1 MNSQTDSNTPRQSP
15 VEIRR
20 QGLMTEAMAKGRDNS
35 RCDSC
40 GLFWDSVLRHVPLK
54 DGGWVCLRC
63 LNHPGVQWQYAT
75 QLAARLQAA
84 PMDSSH
90 ATIPGVRR
98 CALGS
103 RCLRAEA
110 RRGYPVPRQG
120 RYCSVACQGRARVIV
135 QQQPAAVMVEV

>member
-1 MNSQTDSNTPRQSP
+1 MNSRTDSNTPRQSP

-20 QGLMTEAMAKGRDNS
+20 QGLMTQAMAKGRDNS

-40 GLFWDSVLRHVPLK
+40 GLFWDSALRHVPLK
-54 DGGWVCLRC
+54 DGGWVCLHC
-63 LNHPGVQWQYAT
+63 LNHPGVQRQYAT

-110 RRGYPVPRQG
+110 RRGFPVPGQG

-135 QQQPAAVMVEV
+135 RQQPAAVMVEV

>member
-1 MNSQTDSNTPRQSP
+1 VDSQSDSSTPRQSP

-20 QGLMTEAMAKGRDNS
+20 QGLMTEAMAKGRANS
-35 RCDSC
+35 R
-40 GLFWDSVLRHVPLK
+40 LRHVPLK
-54 DGGWVCLRC
+54 DGGWVCLHC
-63 LNHPGVQWQYAT
+63 LKHPGVQRQYAT
-75 QLAARLQAA
+75 RMGARVQVA

-103 RCLRAEA
+103 LCLRAEA
-110 RRGYPVPRQG
+110 RRGYPLPGHG

-135 QQQPAAVMVEV
+135 RQQPAAVMVEV

>member
-20 QGLMTEAMAKGRDNS
+20 QGLMTEAMAKGRGNS

-40 GLFWDSVLRHVPLK
+40 GLFWDSALRHVPLK
-54 DGGWVCLRC
+54 DGGWVCLHC
-63 LNHPGVQWQYAT
+63 LKHPVLQRQY
-75 QLAARLQAA
+75 AARLVARLQIALT
-84 PMDSSH
+84 DSSH
-90 ATIPGVRR
+90 ATIPGVCR

-103 RCLRAEA
+103 LCLRAEA
-110 RRGYPVPRQG
+110 RRGYPVPGRG

-135 QQQPAAVMVEV
+135 RQQPAAVMVEV